1 MKNDQGKQSYGSFR
15 KLGYLRHDRNE
26 CLNISLFLRYRINMI
41 GFLLDLKM
49 VNVWP

>member
-15 KLGYLRHDRNE
+15 KLGYLRHDKK
-26 CLNISLFLRYRINMI
+26 CLNISLFLRYRINMT
-41 GFLLDLKM
+41 GLLLDLKM